1 MESKNDNIDEFDQK
15 CNAQISIIC
24 VISRGAL
31 ICSYLSKIP
40 VKFNENCNN
49 HPKKIKLRI
58 ETLAVPLS
66 LAQEALVV
74 NATYGPKIPIFLSL
88 IF

>member
-1 MESKNDNIDEFDQK
+1 MGSKNDNIDEFDQK

-31 ICSYLSKIP
+31 ICYYLSKIP
-40 VKFNENCNN
+40 VKFTENCNN
-49 HPKKIKLRI
+49 HPKKAKVRI
-58 ETLAVPLS
+58 ETPAVLPS
-66 LAQEALVV
+66 LEQEALVV

>member
-1 MESKNDNIDEFDQK
+1 MGSKNDNIDEFDQK

-24 VISRGAL
+24 VIARGSL
-31 ICSYLSKIP
+31 ICSYLPKIP
-40 VKFNENCNN
+40 VKFTEYCNN

-58 ETLAVPLS
+58 ETPAVLPS
-66 LAQEALVV
+66 LALEAPDV
-74 NATYGPKIPIFLSL
+74 NATCVPKNPIFLSL

>member
-24 VISRGAL
+24 VIARGSL
-31 ICSYLSKIP
+31 ICSYLPKIP
-40 VKFNENCNN
+40 VKFTENCNN

-58 ETLAVPLS
+58 ETLAVLLS
-66 LAQEALVV
+66 LALEAPDV
-74 NATYGPKIPIFLSL
+74 NATCVPKNPIFLNL
-88 IF
+88 IS